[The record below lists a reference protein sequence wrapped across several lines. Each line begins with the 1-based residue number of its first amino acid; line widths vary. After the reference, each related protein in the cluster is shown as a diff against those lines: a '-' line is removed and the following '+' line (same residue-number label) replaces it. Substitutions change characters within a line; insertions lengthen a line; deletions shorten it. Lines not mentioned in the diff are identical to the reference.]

1 MRSLYE
7 GLMALGEE
15 EEEEEEREELLAE
28 DGDEEEAKSDGY
40 SYYDEGSDT
49 GSDTDSPWTCSR
61 FRLLVLIM
69 VVFSS
74 LVLGLGYLLA
84 R

>member
-7 GLMALGEE
+7 GPMALR
-15 EEEEEEREELLAE
+15 EEEEEEREELL
-28 DGDEEEAKSDGY
+28 GQQEEEEEEGKSDGY
-40 SYYDEGSDT
+40 SYYDEGSDS

-69 VVFSS
+69 SVFSA

-84 R
+84 Q